1 MDQSQATTVPPHV
14 AALSRAAEICGG
26 ITKLAGALGVGQSV
40 VSNWKTRGTLIDAVY
55 CVAIERLTQG
65 EVGRK
70 HLRPDD
76 WAGIWPELAEE
87 QAPNPAAQATEQAA

>member
-1 MDQSQATTVPPHV
+1 MDQSHETPAVPPHV
-14 AALSRAAEICGG
+14 VALSRAAEICGG
-26 ITKLAGALGVGQSV
+26 ITKLANALGVGQSV
-40 VSNWKTRGTLIDAVY
+40 VSNWKTRYTLIEAVY

-76 WAGIWPELAEE
+76 WAGIWPELDDT
-87 QAPNPAAQATEQAA
+87 PAAEPVAAQQGA

>member
-1 MDQSQATTVPPHV
+1 MDQSQATTIPPHV
-14 AALSRAAEICGG
+14 AALLRAAEICGG
-26 ITKLAGALGVGQSV
+26 ITKLAIALGVGQSV
-40 VSNWKTRGTLIDAVY
+40 VSNWKTRGTLIEAVY

-76 WAGIWPELAEE
+76 WASIWPELDEDRTAE
-87 QAPNPAAQATEQAA
+87 PSTEQQAG

>member
-1 MDQSQATTVPPHV
+1 MEQSQTTALSPHV
-14 AALSRAAEICGG
+14 VALSRAAEICGG
-26 ITKLAGALGVGQSV
+26 ITKLAIALGIGQSV
-40 VSNWKTRGTLIDAVY
+40 VSNWKTRATLIDAVY

-76 WAGIWPELAEE
+76 WASIWPELDDDRTAEPTTT
-87 QAPNPAAQATEQAA
+87 QQAA